1 MKEGYS
7 VESQQLAVCLRASL
21 WTEGKRPISEWRG
34 KTKVWFCSPETRQNP
49 ETLRFVAFMLLEA
62 VESGSVL
69 GVWEE
74 LQPDAG
80 RWWMSAGSKV
90 RGRAL
95 RPLTARQS
103 GELLIFGAEEEIRA
117 LWAFSVGAEREDGV
131 LTPPSQSLSLCVSA
145 TALKKNLCEQ
155 VTVWRDDCT
164 WSEVMTLLT
173 HTEGSVGE
181 CWVGKRQKEDFI
193 TAACESQVC
202 LTQSVHVFTHTP
214 T

>member
-1 MKEGYS
+1 MTWTAFSGGLLFQRRNRKRLIYS
-7 VESQQLAVCLRASL
+7 SLTVSGKKDTPWNHSNSQFACGPVWAER
-21 WTEGKRPISEWRG
+21 KRLIPERRG

-49 ETLRFVAFMLLEA
+49 ETLRFGAFMLLEV

-103 GELLIFGAEEEIRA
+103 GELLIFGAEEEEIRA
-117 LWAFSVGAEREDGV
+117 LWAFSVSAERGDGE
-131 LTPPSQSLSLCVSA
+131 LTPPPP
-145 TALKKNLCEQ
+145 
-155 VTVWRDDCT
+155 
-164 WSEVMTLLT
+164 
-173 HTEGSVGE
+173 
-181 CWVGKRQKEDFI
+181 
-193 TAACESQVC
+193 VC
-202 LTQSVHVFTHTP
+202 LSVCLLQR
-214 T
+214 